1 MNSQARFRLG
11 PIAAGVLLLAVLL
24 VAPTACA
31 TSGYDA
37 EAASLSSY
45 AEKDGGLV
53 LRLARDGSLVWGAWE
68 DLSAKRF
75 GLVEGEARPDGGLS
89 LKLFGESASAPP
101 ATLEG
106 RYAAGEGRVEGK
118 LAGGDA
124 SRDVVLPRSAAPA
137 KLALSRLHAEER
149 GSLAAEAEPTR
160 FDYTSIEPAA
170 PKEFLDWYR
179 KTFQGGMD
187 SGAAMARE
195 KDAFFE
201 DFRSGSQAL
210 LEAAGQEA
218 VHPWFYDGR
227 QFLAYA
233 NPSVL
238 VLGLRRATFA
248 GGAHGMH
255 GVRYAIIDP
264 EEPRILGPA
273 DLFVPGCDEALSG
286 LLGAKARE
294 AFGLE
299 PGSSL
304 SQGGFLVEAIPP
316 TNNMFV
322 YSGGIGF
329 HYNVY
334 EVAPYAAGDIWLC
347 LPFEEL
353 GGVLLPGA
361 AERLGFPAGKEGAK
375 P

>member
-1 MNSQARFRLG
+1 MKTFARFRLG
-11 PIAAGVLLLAVLL
+11 PLAAAGLLFAALL
-24 VAPTACA
+24 FAPTACA
-31 TSGYDA
+31 APRYEAG
-37 EAASLSSY
+37 AASLNSY
-45 AEKDGGLV
+45 AEKEGGLV

-68 DLSAKRF
+68 EGFARSY
-75 GLVEGEARPDGGLS
+75 GLVEGEAGEDGALS
-89 LKLFGESASAPP
+89 LKLFGSSASTPP
-101 ATLEG
+101 EILEG
-106 RYAAGEGRVEGK
+106 RYAAGEGRIEGK
-118 LAGGDA
+118 LSGGAAGRA
-124 SRDVVLPRSAAPA
+124 VLLSRSGYSP
-137 KLALSRLHAEER
+137 KLSLSRLHAEER
-149 GSLAAEAEPTR
+149 GSLAADAEPTR
-160 FDYTSIEPAA
+160 FDYTSIEPAG
-170 PKEFLDWYR
+170 PKDLLAWYR
-179 KTFQGGMD
+179 EAFQGGMD

-210 LEAAGQEA
+210 LEAAGEEA

-233 NPSVL
+233 NRSVL

-255 GVRYAIIDP
+255 GLRYAIIDP
-264 EEPRILGPA
+264 EGKKVLGPA
-273 DLFVPGCDEALSG
+273 DLFVPGCDETLSG

-304 SQGGFLVEAIPP
+304 AQGGFLVDAIPP

-334 EVAPYAAGDIWLC
+334 EIAPYAAGDIWLC

-353 GGVLLPGA
+353 GEVLLPGA
-361 AERLGFPAGKEGAK
+361 AGRLGFPAGKGGGK